1 MTKIKSLILTLVA
14 LMATAGAWAD
24 KKVFFPEGSIV
35 YDFEAAANAGE
46 NPANKNGSA
55 ANGQLFYGWENGD
68 DKKDKARQ
76 DYKGYEW
83 AEGSVLPEVCHVWR
97 RSDRINGNVAG
108 NGGLKCPSDKEMAV
122 DGLVAGDRV
131 VIVYDATNASDQHKN
146 IIWATGDGTSD
157 GGPGTV
163 RATATINGVEA
174 VTGQSVIPSGALIQV
189 NKVTPAEN
197 GSGYIVFKVFKDMV
211 IKQIVV
217 IPAGIVFPVEPEDL
231 EVTWDNATKTA
242 TIASMPAGDVEL
254 EIVYKTQS
262 QLVLTFNN
270 AEIPTDGLT
279 GYLGFEDEFAGSLG
293 FAIDGLDAAM
303 GFTFES
309 DNTQVM
315 AFGDDNA
322 ATGVLQDIKF
332 LAVGEANLTVK
343 FAGTDDYST
352 AEATVPVTVKEKFW
366 TVTLNDGDVDTQNWT
381 ITPAEATTDGVHAG
395 TEVKATYNGQKK
407 VKSVKAVVTGA
418 APAAEAATIY
428 SWESP
433 EGTVNQTGGTIA
445 YVNGDTSGGDR
456 VNYLHIETNN
466 YTICLNGKKN
476 NITDGTASQNAGR
489 MDVTLDEAL
498 AAGDVITIT
507 AYIYKDESKQSSAY
521 IIFNGANGFDS
532 SYMSVYAESAAYGD
546 NENLY
551 SSFNGSPKTVTV
563 TVPAEAAGCKSFSMT
578 RGITGTNLFITKM
591 TITRGVANN

>member
-1 MTKIKSLILTLVA
+1 MTKIKSLILKLVA
-14 LMATAGAWAD
+14 LMAMTAGAWAD

-55 ANGQLFYGWENGD
+55 ANGQAFYGWEKSD
-68 DKKDKARQ
+68 RTDSKRQ

-108 NGGLKCPSDKEMAV
+108 NGGLKCPSDKEMAI
-122 DGLVAGDRV
+122 DGLVAGDKV
-131 VIVYDATNASDQHKN
+131 VIVYDATNATEKN
-146 IIWATGDGTSD
+146 IIWAIGDGTSD
-157 GGPGTV
+157 GGPGEV
-163 RATATINGVEA
+163 RAKATINGVEA
-174 VTGQSVIPSGALIQV
+174 VTGQSVIPSGAVIQV

-217 IPAGIVFPVEPEDL
+217 IPASAGPIV
-231 EVTWDNATKTA
+231 TA
-242 TIASMPAGDVEL
+242 TANANEWEFEMSAGDVEL
-254 EIVYKTQS
+254 EIVYKAQS

-270 AEIPTDGLT
+270 TEIPTDGLT
-279 GYLGFEDEFAGSLG
+279 GYLGLEDEFAGSLG

-433 EGTVNQTGGTIA
+433 AGTVSQTGGTIE

-578 RGITGTNLFITKM
+578 RGLTGTNLFITKM